1 MVAMR
6 VVEIEDD
13 GPPIALRGF
22 FFVEDWIGNDIL
34 FTRPV
39 SEVKI
44 AAACAAEGEVGV
56 RLGVGR
62 FLADGANV
70 FHSSAVFY
78 HPEGKYHK

>member
-13 GPPIALRGF
+13 GLPVAVRGF
-22 FFVEDWIGNDIL
+22 FFVEDRIRNDIL
-34 FTRPV
+34 FAGPV

-44 AAACAAEGEVGV
+44 AAACAAEGEVDV

-62 FLADGANV
+62 LLADGANV
-70 FHSSAVFY
+70 SHSSAVFY
-78 HPEGKYHK
+78 HLEGK